1 MHFWLFLPFPF
12 FSGNAI
18 SLIRLEFCQRH
29 GYCNS
34 SGITFYRQESHCF
47 WNKEFSALSLS
58 LFFSSFT
65 LFLPFFPFVCWSV
78 FFHSLCDFVRLAV
91 SSLETFSFGPVPWM
105 PQQTATIVPH
115 RNNFKDLF
123 KVNESIVLICGV
135 KAEVTLMLFNSR
147 HSLSPNMLARA
158 SDLLFG

>member
-18 SLIRLEFCQRH
+18 SLIRPEFCQRH

-34 SGITFYRQESHCF
+34 SGIAFYRQESHCF
-47 WNKEFSALSLS
+47 WNKEFSVFFIALL
-58 LFFSSFT
+58 LFFSLFSF
-65 LFLPFFPFVCWSV
+65 FLSVSV
-78 FFHSLCDFVRLAV
+78 FFHSLCDFVRLSV
-91 SSLETFSFGPVPWM
+91 SSLETFSFGLVPWM

-135 KAEVTLMLFNSR
+135 KAEVTLILFNSR